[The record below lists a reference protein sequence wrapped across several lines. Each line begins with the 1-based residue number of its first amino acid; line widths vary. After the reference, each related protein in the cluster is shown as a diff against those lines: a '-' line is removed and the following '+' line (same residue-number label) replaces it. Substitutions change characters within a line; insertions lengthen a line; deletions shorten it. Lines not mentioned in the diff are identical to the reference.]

1 MGLGEL
7 TLLSLAEAWQ
17 ASLSSW
23 KLLKEGVDPI
33 EERARARQ
41 TRQVHQARSITFDMC
56 AEAYIEAHAPGWRN
70 AKHAEQWRSTLKTYA
85 LPIFGDLPIQDIDT
99 PLVMK
104 VLDPIWHTKT
114 ETASRVR
121 GRMEAVLDWAKARR
135 LHEGD
140 NPALWRGS
148 SRSAVAEAVPGA
160 ESRAPSCVAL

>member
-1 MGLGEL
+1 M
-7 TLLSLAEAWQ
+7 SLVEARQ
-17 ASLSSW
+17 ASLSSR

-41 TRQVHQARSITFDMC
+41 ARQLHQARSVTFEIC

-85 LPIFGDLPIQDIDT
+85 FPIFGALPVQDIET

-114 ETASRVR
+114 EWYSYELDSSFEGPCLLSFGRVHR
-121 GRMEAVLDWAKARR
+121 EGFSVWA
-135 LHEGD
+135 L
-140 NPALWRGS
+140 
-148 SRSAVAEAVPGA
+148 
-160 ESRAPSCVAL
+160 